1 MPKAV
6 LIVYTNPISPER
18 DYDFN
23 HWYDEIH
30 LPEVLAADGFV
41 AASRYRVSDA
51 QAKGVA
57 TPAHRYASVYEV
69 DTADLQGA
77 LDALLRSARDL
88 DMGDSLDLSTAS
100 AVLWEEITPRLA
112 VSGR

>member
-6 LIVYTNPISPER
+6 LIVYTNPVSRER
-18 DYDFN
+18 DDDFN
-23 HWYDEIH
+23 HWYDGVH

-41 AASRYRVSDA
+41 GASRYRLSDA

-57 TPAHRYASVYEV
+57 TPDHRYVSVYDV
-69 DTADLQGA
+69 NTDDLQGA
-77 LDALLRSARDL
+77 LDALLRSARTL

-100 AVLWEEITPRLA
+100 AVLWEQITPRVA
-112 VSGR
+112 ATGV